1 MRKPVAFATIAV
13 ALVLTLGACTS
24 PGAGVPGTGTG
35 TPPAGAP
42 AGATGAAGATGSP
55 VQPVGTPRVIATG
68 FDVPWSMLRL
78 RSGSTLVSERQ
89 TALIKE
95 VRSNG
100 AVRVVGKVRGVVP
113 NGEGGL
119 LGLATKPGYDGWL
132 YVDLTTAHD
141 NRVVRIRLLGTAGN
155 YSLGDEETLIT
166 GLPTAGNHDGG
177 RLKFGPDGDLYI
189 TAGDATDR
197 ERAQDLDYL
206 GGKIL
211 RIEPD
216 GSIPPDNPFPNSP
229 VWSYGHRNPQGIAW
243 DDSGRMWASE
253 FGQDTWDELNIITA
267 GKNYGWPIVEG
278 KGTNPRFVNP
288 VLQWSTA
295 DASPSGLLYTHGTLF
310 LAALRGERL
319 WAIYPTAS
327 PVAAVPWFTG
337 EFGRLRDVIDGPAG
351 TIWILTNNT
360 ARGDPRRGDDQI
372 LQVRLGAV
380 QNSG

>member
-1 MRKPVAFATIAV
+1 
-13 ALVLTLGACTS
+13 
-24 PGAGVPGTGTG
+24 
-35 TPPAGAP
+35 
-42 AGATGAAGATGSP
+42 
-55 VQPVGTPRVIATG
+55 
-68 FDVPWSMLRL
+68 
-78 RSGSTLVSERQ
+78 
-89 TALIKE
+89 
-95 VRSNG
+95 
-100 AVRVVGKVRGVVP
+100 VVGKVRGVVP

-119 LGLATKPGYDGWL
+119 LGLSAKPGYDSWL

-141 NRVVRIRLLGTAGN
+141 NRVVRIRLLGTPGN
-155 YSLGDEETLIT
+155 YSLGEEQTLLT

-360 ARGDPRRGDDQI
+360 ARGTPRRGDDQI

>member
-1 MRKPVAFATIAV
+1 MHKPVALAALAV
-13 ALVLTLGACTS
+13 VTLASALLLGACTS
-24 PGAGVPGTGTG
+24 PAPSRSGVPPTGI
-35 TPPAGAP
+35 PPSALPSAAP
-42 AGATGAAGATGSP
+42 TDASGP
-55 VQPVGTPRVIATG
+55 VKPVGTPKVIATG

-78 RSGSTLVSERQ
+78 STGSTLVSERQ

-95 VRSNG
+95 VQASG
-100 AVRVVGKVRGVVP
+100 AVRVVGKVPGVVP

-119 LGLATKPGYDGWL
+119 LGLATKPGDESWL
-132 YVDLTTAHD
+132 YVDMSTGND
-141 NRVVRIRLLGTAGN
+141 NRVVRFRLHGTAGT
-155 YSLGDEETLIT
+155 YSLGAKQTLLT

-216 GSIPPDNPFPNSP
+216 GGIPSDNPFPGSP
-229 VWSYGHRNPQGIAW
+229 IWSYGHRNPQGIAW
-243 DDSGRMWASE
+243 DSTGRMWASE
-253 FGQDTWDELNIITA
+253 FGQDTWDELNIITP

-278 KGTNPRFVNP
+278 KSTDSRFVNP
-288 VLQWSTA
+288 VLQWATA
-295 DASPSGLLYTHGTLF
+295 DASPSGLLYTHDTLF

-319 WAIYPTAS
+319 WAIYPGAS

-337 EFGRLRDVIDGPAG
+337 RYGRLRDVIDGPAG

-360 ARGDPRRGDDQI
+360 ARGTPKPGDDQI
-372 LQVRLGAV
+372 LQVQLAPL
-380 QNSG
+380 

>member
-1 MRKPVAFATIAV
+1 MRMPRPGTHRRVTMATLAFALA
-13 ALVLTLGACTS
+13 LTLTAC
-24 PGAGVPGTGTG
+24 
-35 TPPAGAP
+35 TPPAPQPPTPTRPPTASG
-42 AGATGAAGATGSP
+42 
-55 VQPVGTPRVIATG
+55 VQPIGTPKVIATG

-78 RSGSTLVSERQ
+78 SSGSTLVSERQ

-95 VRSNG
+95 VGSDGR
-100 AVRVVGKVRGVVP
+100 VRVVGKVPGVVP

-119 LGLATKPGYDGWL
+119 LGLATRPGDENWL
-132 YVDLTTAHD
+132 YVDLTTAKD
-141 NRVVRIRLLGTAGN
+141 NRVERIRLNGTAGS
-155 YSLGDEETLIT
+155 YSLGSARTVFT

-177 RLKFGPDGDLYI
+177 RIKFGPDGDLYI
-189 TAGDATDR
+189 TAGDATAS

-211 RIEPD
+211 RIKPD
-216 GSIPPDNPFPNSP
+216 GTIPSDNPFPGSP

-243 DDSGRMWASE
+243 DSSGRMWAAE
-253 FGQDTWDELNIITA
+253 FGQDTWDELNIIKP

-278 KGTNPRFVNP
+278 KSDDSRFANP

-295 DASPSGLLYTHGTLF
+295 DASPSGLLFTHDTLF

-327 PVAAVPWFTG
+327 PISAVPWFAGTY
-337 EFGRLRDVIDGPAG
+337 GRMRDVIDGPAG

-360 ARGDPRRGDDQI
+360 ARGDPKPGDDRI
-372 LQVRLGAV
+372 LEVKVG
-380 QNSG
+380 

>member
-1 MRKPVAFATIAV
+1 
-13 ALVLTLGACTS
+13 
-24 PGAGVPGTGTG
+24 
-35 TPPAGAP
+35 
-42 AGATGAAGATGSP
+42 
-55 VQPVGTPRVIATG
+55 
-68 FDVPWSMLRL
+68 
-78 RSGSTLVSERQ
+78 
-89 TALIKE
+89 
-95 VRSNG
+95 
-100 AVRVVGKVRGVVP
+100 
-113 NGEGGL
+113 
-119 LGLATKPGYDGWL
+119 
-132 YVDLTTAHD
+132 
-141 NRVVRIRLLGTAGN
+141 
-155 YSLGDEETLIT
+155 
-166 GLPTAGNHDGG
+166 
-177 RLKFGPDGDLYI
+177 
-189 TAGDATDR
+189 
-197 ERAQDLDYL
+197 
-206 GGKIL
+206 
-211 RIEPD
+211 
-216 GSIPPDNPFPNSP
+216 
-229 VWSYGHRNPQGIAW
+229 

-337 EFGRLRDVIDGPAG
+337 KFGRLRDVIDGPAG